1 MGQRRTRNL
10 QDLICS
16 IRVAYTWIN
25 VPAGVQVIVLCQ
37 RRSFSG
43 GMDVRWMH
51 QGSSDSQNERA
62 GFLRHPAA
70 GLHQMSPGGPGKH
83 TTWRDKIGQADPAN
97 PETLFLERVP
107 ELLDHR

>member
-16 IRVAYTWIN
+16 IRVACTWIN

-37 RRSFSG
+37 RRSLSG
-43 GMDVRWMH
+43 GMDVRRMH
-51 QGSSDSQNERA
+51 QGGFESQNERG
-62 GFLRHPAA
+62 GFLRHQEA

-83 TTWRDKIGQADPAN
+83 TAWRDKIGQADPAN
-97 PETLFLERVP
+97 PEMLFLASAP